1 MISDRTRYLVKKLN
15 KGSINAFDELF
26 KIYSGK
32 IFNFTRFFLKSIEEA
47 EEITQEVFVAV
58 WENRSKIDPKK
69 SFSSYI
75 FGIAKNKIFNLIRQ
89 KVHYIQFIE
98 KNSEE
103 NEIINDEKNFLNK
116 ELQNLI
122 NECIENLPPKRKE
135 IFKLSRE
142 EGLTYK
148 EIAEKL
154 NISENTVDVQIRKS
168 LKQLQEV
175 LKNYLF

>member
-1 MISDRTRYLVKKLN
+1 MISDKTRYLIKKLN
-15 KGSINAFDELF
+15 EGNISAFNELF

-32 IFNFTRFFLKSIEEA
+32 VFNFTRFFTLSTEEA
-47 EEITQEVFVAV
+47 EEITQEVFITV
-58 WENRSKIDPKK
+58 WENREKIDAEM
-69 SFSSYI
+69 SFSAYI
-75 FGIAKNKIFNLIRQ
+75 FGIAKHKIFNLIRKKYYYNQ
-89 KVHYIQFIE
+89 YLE
-98 KNSEE
+98 KSKNN
-103 NEIINDEKNFLNK
+103 NEINGEDEILNH
-116 ELQNLI
+116 ELQKLI
-122 NECIENLPPKRKE
+122 NECIESLPPKRKE

-148 EIAEKL
+148 EIAKKL